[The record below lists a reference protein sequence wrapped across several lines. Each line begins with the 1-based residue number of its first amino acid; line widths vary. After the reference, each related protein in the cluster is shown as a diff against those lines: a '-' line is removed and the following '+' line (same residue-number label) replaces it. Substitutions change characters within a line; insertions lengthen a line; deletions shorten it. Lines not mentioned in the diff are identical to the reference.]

1 LLSFL
6 IKQVNLY
13 SILDRPLHS
22 QRNTHVKYI
31 QEESTDDVSQADTVI
46 STITTTTPI
55 HNQQH
60 TDEYVNELIHFP
72 NSKTMC
78 LIFFL
83 KAFTFHMKIF
93 SRQELQKNDLLFSVY
108 M

>member
-46 STITTTTPI
+46 STITTTTLI

-60 TDEYVNELIHFP
+60 SDEYVNDLINFQ
-72 NSKTMC
+72 
-78 LIFFL
+78 IL
-83 KAFTFHMKIF
+83 KVFTFQVK
-93 SRQELQKNDLLFSVY
+93 KKCY
-108 M
+108 T